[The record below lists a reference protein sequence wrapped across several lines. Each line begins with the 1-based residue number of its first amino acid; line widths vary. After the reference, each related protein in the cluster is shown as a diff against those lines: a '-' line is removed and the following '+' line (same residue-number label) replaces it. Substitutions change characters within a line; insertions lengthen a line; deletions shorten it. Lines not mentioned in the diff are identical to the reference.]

1 MPDPTLR
8 AVPASPELVPLSV
21 WPVAQTSHR
30 AQRIGRYLPCSAAH
44 PARMLPALARYAIE
58 RYSTP
63 GGLVVDPLC
72 GIGTTLVEAVHL
84 GRDAL
89 GVELEPRW
97 AELAERNLA
106 HAMGH
111 GARGVGAVTHGD
123 ARQLVRLLAG
133 QLDGGAA
140 LVLTSPP
147 YGSWAHG
154 RVHAGRGAA
163 KVRKW
168 NAKYTRGPSH
178 ANLATA
184 GEAALLAGMVEILAA
199 CTKVL
204 RPGGLVVVTARP
216 WRRGGALVD
225 FPGALEHAAEQAGL
239 VLVERAVALL
249 AGLRGDR
256 LVPRAS
262 FFALDNTRKA
272 RAGGLPVQVI
282 AHEDV
287 LAFTPDT

>member
-1 MPDPTLR
+1 MRGAAPTGRPSRLAWPTSSTSSRCWPRSRQGSSGRACPPVGGARSAPAWPAASARSSPCMPMCWCSPARRLPMPDPTLR

-111 GARGVGAVTHGD
+111 GG
-123 ARQLVRLLAG
+123 
-133 QLDGGAA
+133 
-140 LVLTSPP
+140 
-147 YGSWAHG
+147 G
-154 RVHAGRGAA
+154 RVDAGRGAA

-168 NAKYTRGPSH
+168 NAKYTRGPSR

-184 GEAALLAGMVEILAA
+184 GEAALLAGMVEVLAA
-199 CTKVL
+199 CTKV
-204 RPGGLVVVTARP
+204 
-216 WRRGGALVD
+216 
-225 FPGALEHAAEQAGL
+225 
-239 VLVERAVALL
+239 
-249 AGLRGDR
+249 
-256 LVPRAS
+256 
-262 FFALDNTRKA
+262 
-272 RAGGLPVQVI
+272 
-282 AHEDV
+282 
-287 LAFTPDT
+287 